1 MQPPAEARDHARPA
15 RQMLSSAYSGR
26 SLRRPQQGCVRAA
39 AGPPQATLVRGIRG
53 QDEDVRRTR
62 DPAPQ
67 RRTSGHA
74 CPRHAAHI
82 PVRPYAG
89 TRARYAFRPRRSA
102 HECGGVQP
110 PAQRTSIMFPP
121 DHDPSAHSC
130 DASRSSTLTHPCR
143 CSSSRPLLVAS
154 APQAV
159 DSRARLRTPPPAL
172 SPCRP
177 RSAHRAGPRRCRHAA
192 GW

>member
-26 SLRRPQQGCVRAA
+26 SLLRPQQGCVRAA

-67 RRTSGHA
+67 RSTNRHA
-74 CPRHAAHI
+74 CPRHATRI

-89 TRARYAFRPRRSA
+89 TRARYAFRSRRSA
-102 HECGGVQP
+102 PEYGGVQP
-110 PAQRTSIMFPP
+110 PAQITPTTP
-121 DHDPSAHSC
+121 QLNDPHKKLEAGKTARAIKLIC
-130 DASRSSTLTHPCR
+130 ATEQ
-143 CSSSRPLLVAS
+143 VGV
-154 APQAV
+154 APQPSV
-159 DSRARLRTPPPAL
+159 SLPELTS
-172 SPCRP
+172 SPSGFC
-177 RSAHRAGPRRCRHAA
+177 STGC
-192 GW
+192 G